1 MTSHSLSEAFQISAT
16 HTQEILRDP
25 HVFMGFEAEMIL
37 PNAEYGD
44 SEIEAN
50 NQFTSEL
57 NQKLGA
63 VSNSWELHY
72 DGSIKPDAHAPGW
85 GTELVSAPAQINKS
99 LHYMQQTFEL
109 MSEKG
114 ILTNHTTGLH
124 VGVSVQNLDI
134 TQVNKLKLLMLL
146 DEAFVSDA
154 FDRTFNTYTQSHVEL
169 LKKQIQKAQQTQR
182 DWIQSRVMQ
191 DLIQEI
197 NKRIDLK
204 KHRTVNFSKLS
215 NGYLEFRI
223 MGNEDYHKN
232 YDMVRY
238 FVIRYAAVLMAALD
252 PHAFEAEY
260 KAQVGRLVA
269 QALTQVKPE
278 FKDITHKYAVLGAG
292 SPSEKYE
299 NYYQRFEQ
307 SIKDNNH
314 KASVVLLSM
323 LIKSADKHADV
334 TDNPRLIN
342 AAALAYRL
350 MLQKQ
355 LHMSISEFRD
365 RMLQY
370 KVPQDTISR
379 VIHYLRTY

>member
-1 MTSHSLSEAFQISAT
+1 MTSRTISEAFHISAA

-25 HVFMGFEAEMIL
+25 HIHMGFEAEMIL
-37 PNAEYGD
+37 PESEYGGN
-44 SEIEAN
+44 EIVAN
-50 NQFTSEL
+50 REFNRDL
-57 NQKLGA
+57 NKMLGS
-63 VSNSWELHY
+63 VSSSWELHY

-85 GTELVSAPAQINKS
+85 GTELVSTPAQINKS
-99 LHYMQQTFEL
+99 LHYMQQTFAL
-109 MSEKG
+109 MSEKA

-124 VGVSVQNLDI
+124 VGVSIQNQLMSE
-134 TQVNKLKLLMLL
+134 VNKLKLLMLL

-154 FDRTFNTYTQSHVEL
+154 FDRTFNSYTQSHVEL

-182 DWIQSRVMQ
+182 NWIQSRVMQ

-215 NGYLEFRI
+215 QGYLEFRI

-232 YDMVRY
+232 FDMVRY
-238 FVIRYAAVLMAALD
+238 FVIRYAAVLKAALD
-252 PHAFEAEY
+252 PEAFEAEY
-260 KAQVGRLVA
+260 KAQVSRLVA
-269 QALTQVKPE
+269 QALAQAKPE
-278 FKDITHKYAVLGAG
+278 FTDLTHKYAVLGAG

-299 NYYQRFEQ
+299 NYYQRFQQ
-307 SIKDNNH
+307 SIKDQNA

-323 LIKSADKHADV
+323 LIRAADAHADV
-334 TDNPRLIN
+334 THNARLIN

-355 LHMSISEFRD
+355 LHMTISEFRD
-365 RMLQY
+365 RMKQY
-370 KVPQDTISR
+370 AVPPDQITR
-379 VIHYLRTY
+379 VIRYLRTY